1 MDHSNEPNGESRGES
16 RAEPRAESRVHRG
29 DYAGLESL
37 RDLFDQMKEMRDLV
51 RSLQKNTK
59 KDESKWVEEIMYNG
73 LNLLDIW
80 ASQQNKYVTA
90 LMEALFTPEEMDKA
104 YIKEGEHQSTRTNL
118 DPERI
123 KLLKRAFYLSLF
135 FSLNL
140 PMPYDFSF
148 QFEVAF
154 VNKYQLKN
162 EKKAWRF
169 IKKVAN
175 KNVMIHQES
184 LEKQLIVKKLWVK
197 QKVIL
202 MNNQVKFIK

>member
-123 KLLKRAFYLSLF
+123 KLLKRAYLHLCLPLNPLHFSLSLSFFFSSFFYLPLSL
-135 FSLNL
+135 LT
-140 PMPYDFSF
+140 
-148 QFEVAF
+148 
-154 VNKYQLKN
+154 
-162 EKKAWRF
+162 
-169 IKKVAN
+169 
-175 KNVMIHQES
+175 H
-184 LEKQLIVKKLWVK
+184 
-197 QKVIL
+197 
-202 MNNQVKFIK
+202 